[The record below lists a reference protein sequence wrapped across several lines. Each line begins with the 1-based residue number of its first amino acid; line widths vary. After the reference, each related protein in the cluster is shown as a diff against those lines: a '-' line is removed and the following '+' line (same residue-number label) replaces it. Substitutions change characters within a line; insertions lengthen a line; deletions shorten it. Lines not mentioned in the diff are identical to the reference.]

1 MSRDIYTYTDLTKL
15 GDSRIFQEIRYYPQV
30 TVSADLRKGL
40 IGTQARDHVDGIFA
54 SDSQMHVTEFHT
66 LAQAVYG
73 DWATDQCKF
82 SEMILLSEFVRKK
95 LNDATDD
102 KKETN
107 WLIGCMRNLGS
118 ILSSIILLEQAEV
131 RPDDIETGGERNL
144 ELMLEAWK
152 HLAERDPA
160 IRAFRRTLALTNTKT
175 RWEPI
180 LRKAFKTDAS
190 FAGTEAIVFH
200 GLYYI
205 TPLQEK
211 IMASLEEAGYRLIF
225 LIPYDERYPF
235 VYEIWDETYSEKRGY
250 PPKNSWHIEKSQ
262 WPDPYG
268 DVFAGKKEV
277 AIHNRLR
284 LKEYASVMEFV
295 NDVKNI
301 RKQGY
306 AVYSSDHKAAN
317 KILKDYFPEEYGDR
331 KILSYPIGQF
341 INVLNQMWDEER
353 QTIILDD
360 DSLVECFSSGWL
372 TVNGVSG
379 RQYLQD
385 LTYVLPFFTGCHTTA
400 EWSKR
405 IDLLK
410 RIRQDSIEPF
420 LMDLDPEES
429 VARWQEAIGNPM
441 ANFSMFAV
449 ETEKLDIIL
458 TLIQQLLTMAEDLFG
473 NNQVIQVSEHID
485 KLDQILKRHEVSNE
499 MYTEERAIVGDIFE
513 KLGQPGGFDA
523 RVAPSDI
530 ANALNLFLCGRF
542 EEGEIQTNRIGLV
555 YPMYQIDAACIK
567 NNSKVH
573 VCMCDVNAM
582 PGGNKEYIWP
592 LTAPIVHDCYKRTQ
606 NQLLINLMQ
615 IMESTALCNRYFMYV
630 ALKNRDVTVS
640 WISTVGEKLLAPSP
654 YIKLVSGAIGQE
666 ISTAKR
672 HQITFSRVAN
682 AVYGRDRIDEY
693 DNDKM
698 PSDTIKEAKMDYA
711 VCPMK
716 YVLGYVVEKYPT
728 YSSDFQQNYA
738 LNAFISAIYNL
749 LKDEGMT
756 VDQVYRNVMSLFPG
770 LRKVEKRQVY
780 DYISYDRREN
790 DMDYG
795 NRTECGGFFYTDE
808 RIKLH
813 YPNPQVREM
822 AIGRFGKLMTPDGRK
837 GMNLYEVMEATSEEE
852 MIGRKDVV
860 KTTCMF
866 CPHIDYCR
874 NAIYYGDQENFYD

>member
-1 MSRDIYTYTDLTKL
+1 MSREIYTYTDLTKL
-15 GDSRIFQEIRYYPQV
+15 GDSRLFQEIRYYPQV

-54 SDSQMHVTEFHT
+54 NDNRMHVTEFHT

-73 DWATDQCKF
+73 DWATDQSKF
-82 SEMILLSEFVRKK
+82 NEMILLSEFVRKK
-95 LNDATDD
+95 LNDAAGD

-118 ILSSIILLEQAEV
+118 ILSAIILLEQAEV
-131 RPDDIETGGERNL
+131 RPEDIESGGERNL

-152 HLAERDPA
+152 HLEERDPA
-160 IRAFRRTLALTNTKT
+160 IRTFRRNLTLANTKT

-250 PPKNSWHIEKSQ
+250 PPKSSWHIEKSQ

-341 INVLNQMWDEER
+341 VNVLNQMWDEER

-372 TVNGVSG
+372 AVNGVSG

-385 LTYVLPFFTGCHTTA
+385 LTYVLPFFTGCHTIT

-410 RIRQDSIEPF
+410 QIRQDSIDPF

-592 LTAPIVHDCYKRTQ
+592 LTAPTVHDCYKRTQ
-606 NQLLINLMQ
+606 NPLLINLMQ

-630 ALKNRDVTVS
+630 ALKNKDVTVS

-654 YIKLVSGAIGQE
+654 YIKLVSGATGQE

-728 YSSDFQQNYA
+728 YSSDFQQNYV

-837 GMNLYEVMEATSEEE
+837 GMNLYEVMEATSDEE

>member
-1 MSRDIYTYTDLTKL
+1 MSREIYTYTDLSKL
-15 GDSRIFQEIRYYPQV
+15 GESSLFREIRYYPQV

-40 IGTQARDHVDGIFA
+40 VGTHTKDYVDGLFA
-54 SDSQMHVTEFHT
+54 SDSRMLVTEFHN
-66 LAQAVYG
+66 LAQAVYE
-73 DWATDQCKF
+73 DWATDQSKF
-82 SEMILLSEFVRKK
+82 NEMILLSEFVRGK
-95 LNDATDD
+95 LSEAAGD
-102 KKETN
+102 KKKTN

-118 ILSSIILLEQAEV
+118 ILSAIILLEQAEV
-131 RPDDIETGGERNL
+131 RPEQITAGGERNL

-152 HLAERDPA
+152 YLIDRDPA
-160 IRAFRRTLALTNTKT
+160 IQTFRKNLNRPNTKAL
-175 RWEPI
+175 WETI
-180 LRKAFKTDAS
+180 LRKAFKTDA
-190 FAGTEAIVFH
+190 FTGKDTIVFH

-211 IMASLEEAGYRLIF
+211 IIGSMEEAGYRLIF

-250 PPKNSWHIEKSQ
+250 PPKAEWHMEKTTA
-262 WPDPYG
+262 PDPYG
-268 DVFAGKKEV
+268 DIFSGKKSV
-277 AIHNRLR
+277 TIHNRLQM
-284 LKEYASVMEFV
+284 KEYASVMEFV
-295 NDVKNI
+295 NAVKDI
-301 RKQGY
+301 KKQGY
-306 AVYSSDHKAAN
+306 SIYSSDYKGAN
-317 KILKDYFPEEYGDR
+317 KILKDYFPEEYGER

-341 INVLNQMWDEER
+341 VSILNQMWDEER

-360 DSLVECFSSGWL
+360 ENLIECFSSGWL
-372 TVNGVSG
+372 SVNGVSG

-385 LTYVLPFFTGCHTTA
+385 LTYVLPFFTGCHTVS
-400 EWSKR
+400 EWTER
-405 IDLLK
+405 IELLK
-410 RIRQDSIEPF
+410 QIRRDAVEPF
-420 LMDLDPEES
+420 VTDLDPEES

-449 ETEKLDIIL
+449 ETEKLDVIL
-458 TLIQQLLTMAEDLFG
+458 SLIQQLLTMATDLFG
-473 NNQVIQVSEHID
+473 NNQVIRVSEHIG

-499 MYTEERAIVGDIFE
+499 MYAEERAIVGDIFE
-513 KLGQPGGFDA
+513 KLGQSGGFDA
-523 RVAPSDI
+523 KVAPSDI

-567 NNSKVH
+567 NKSKVH

-592 LTAPIVHDCYKRTQ
+592 LTAPVVHDCYKRTQ
-606 NQLLINLMQ
+606 NPLLVNLMQ

-630 ALKNRDVTVS
+630 ALKNKDVTVS
-640 WISTVGEKLLAPSP
+640 WVSTVGEKMLAPSP
-654 YIKLVSGAIGQE
+654 YIKLISGATGQQVAL
-666 ISTAKR
+666 AKR

-682 AVYGRDRIDEY
+682 AAYGRDRIDEY
-693 DNDKM
+693 DNEKT
-698 PSDTIKEAKMDYA
+698 PSGIIKEARMDYA

-716 YVLGYVVEKYPT
+716 YVLGYVVEKHPT

-749 LKDEGMT
+749 MKDKGMT

-795 NRTECGGFFYTDE
+795 NRTECGGFHYTDE

-837 GMNLYEVMEATSEEE
+837 GVNLYEVMEATNEEE
-852 MIGRKDVV
+852 IVGRKDVV

-866 CPHIDYCR
+866 CPHIEYCR

>member
-1 MSRDIYTYTDLTKL
+1 MSREIYTYTDLTKL
-15 GDSRIFQEIRYYPQV
+15 GESKLFQEIRYFPQV
-30 TVSADLRKGL
+30 TVSADLRKDL
-40 IGTQARDHVDGIFA
+40 IGTQARDFVNGIFA
-54 SDSQMHVTEFHT
+54 NDSRMLVTEFHN

-73 DWATDQCKF
+73 DWGTDQGKF
-82 SEMILLSEFVRKK
+82 GEMILLSEYVRQK
-95 LNDATDD
+95 LNTAAGD

-118 ILSSIILLEQAEV
+118 ILSAIILLEQADV
-131 RPDDIETGGERNL
+131 RPEHLVSDGERNL
-144 ELMLEAWK
+144 DLMLGAWK
-152 HLAERDPA
+152 YLIEKDPV
-160 IRAFRRTLALTNTKT
+160 IQAFRKDCARHNTKET
-175 RWEPI
+175 WEPI
-180 LRKAFKTDAS
+180 LRKAFRTEAS
-190 FAGTEAIVFH
+190 FATTEAIVFH

-211 IMASLEEAGYRLIF
+211 IICSLEKAGYRVIF

-250 PPKNSWHIEKSQ
+250 PLKVNWHMEKSS

-268 DVFAGKKEV
+268 DLFEGKKD
-277 AIHNRLR
+277 ISSPDRLQVR
-284 LKEYASVMEFV
+284 EYASVMEFV

-301 RKQGY
+301 RSHGY
-306 AVYSSDHKAAN
+306 SIYSSDYKTAN

-341 INVLNQMWDEER
+341 VSVLNQMWDEER
-353 QTIILDD
+353 QTIILDE
-360 DSLVECFSSGWL
+360 DSLIECFSSGWL
-372 TVNGVSG
+372 SVNGTSG

-385 LTYVLPFFTGCHTTA
+385 LTYLLPFFTGCHTVDEWTA
-400 EWSKR
+400 R
-405 IDLLK
+405 IELLK
-410 RIRQDSIEPF
+410 KIRKDSIDPF

-449 ETEKLDIIL
+449 ETEKLDVIL
-458 TLIQQLLTMAEDLFG
+458 SLIRQLLDMASDLFQ
-473 NNQVIQVSEHID
+473 NNQVIRVSEHIN
-485 KLDQILKRHEVSNE
+485 KLDQILRRYEVSNE
-499 MYTEERAIVGDIFE
+499 MYAEERAIVGDIFE
-513 KLGQPGGFDA
+513 KLGQPGIFDA

-530 ANALNLFLCGRF
+530 ANALNLFLCGRL

-592 LTAPIVHDCYKRTQ
+592 LTAPVIHDCYKRTQ
-606 NQLLINLMQ
+606 NPLLINMMQ
-615 IMESTALCNRYFMYV
+615 IMESTAICNRYFMYV
-630 ALKNRDVTVS
+630 ALKNKDVTVS
-640 WISTVGEKLLAPSP
+640 WVSTVGEKLLAPSP
-654 YIKLVSGAIGQE
+654 YIKLILSATGQNL
-666 ISTAKR
+666 SRARR
-672 HQITFSRVAN
+672 HQITFSRVAD
-682 AVYGRDRIDEY
+682 AVYGRERVDEY

-698 PSDTIKEAKMDYA
+698 PSDAIKEAKMDYA

-749 LKDEGMT
+749 MKDKGMT
-756 VDQVYRNVMSLFPG
+756 VDQVYRNVMELFPG

-780 DYISYDRREN
+780 DYMSYDRREN

-822 AIGRFGKLMTPDGRK
+822 AIGRYGKLLTPDGRK
-837 GMNLYEVMEATSEEE
+837 GMNLYEVMEATNEEE
-852 MIGRKDVV
+852 IVGRKDVV

>member
-1 MSRDIYTYTDLTKL
+1 MSREIYTYTDLTKL
-15 GDSRIFQEIRYYPQV
+15 GDSRIFREIRYYPQV

-54 SDSQMHVTEFHT
+54 NDSRMHVTEFHT

-73 DWATDQCKF
+73 DWATDQSKF

-95 LNDATDD
+95 LNDAAGD

-107 WLIGCMRNLGS
+107 WLIGCMRNLGA
-118 ILSSIILLEQAEV
+118 ILSAIILLEQAEV
-131 RPDDIETGGERNL
+131 RPEDIESGGERNL

-152 HLAERDPA
+152 HLADRDPA
-160 IRAFRRTLALTNTKT
+160 IRTFRRNLALKNTKT

-250 PPKNSWHIEKSQ
+250 PPKSSWHIEKSQ

-268 DVFAGKKEV
+268 DIFAGKKDV

-341 INVLNQMWDEER
+341 VNVLNQMWDEER

-372 TVNGVSG
+372 AVNGISG

-385 LTYVLPFFTGCHTTA
+385 LTYVLPFFTGCHTIT

-410 RIRQDSIEPF
+410 QIRLDSIDPF

-567 NNSKVH
+567 NNSMVH

-606 NQLLINLMQ
+606 NPLLINLMQ

-630 ALKNRDVTVS
+630 ALKNKDVTVS

-654 YIKLVSGAIGQE
+654 YIKLVSGATGQE

-749 LKDEGMT
+749 LKDKGMT